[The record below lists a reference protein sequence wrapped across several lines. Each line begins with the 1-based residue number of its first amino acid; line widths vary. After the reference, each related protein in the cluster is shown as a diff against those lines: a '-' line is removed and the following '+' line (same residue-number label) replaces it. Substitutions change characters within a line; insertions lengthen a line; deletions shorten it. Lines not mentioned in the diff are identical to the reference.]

1 MINSNKNYFLI
12 FFSIFFI
19 FSCGGGGGSE
29 PFSLTL
35 PNLSANNNLSLD
47 EDNDLNTIIRASTNH
62 PSQIEYTILSDTSN
76 GLSNLD
82 LNGNYSY
89 SPDLNFFGNDIYQI
103 PRFVDTLIISFG
115 STIFVI
121 ILSTISG
128 YSLSRM
134 NIKGKEI
141 FLLILISTRIIPP
154 IAIAIPLF
162 LIYKNLLIL
171 DTHIGIILAHTLMNL
186 PLAVLLMKSFFDDIP
201 KDIDEAAVMDGA
213 SQFYVFWKLIMPL
226 TKKGMSVTAVLCFIF
241 SWTEFIF
248 VLILTQTK
256 IKTITLASI
265 TLGSDWSNIATIGTI
280 AIIPTFI
287 IIFLTQKNLARGLTL
302 GSNYK

>member
-1 MINSNKNYFLI
+1 MHFKSFLRLLVSILVILI
-12 FFSIFFI
+12 FFFPIYFWIIISLKTDKDIYSINLK
-19 FSCGGGGGSE
+19 
-29 PFSLTL
+29 PFKF
-35 PNLSANNNLSLD
+35 
-47 EDNDLNTIIRASTNH
+47 E
-62 PSQIEYTILSDTSN
+62 
-76 GLSNLD
+76 LD
-82 LNGNYSY
+82 LYSY
-89 SPDLNFFGNDIYQI
+89 EQMFGISRLFNDETINFFGNDVYQI

-115 STIFVI
+115 STILVI
-121 ILSTISG
+121 ILSTISA

-171 DTHIGIILAHTLMNL
+171 DTHIGIILAHTIMNL

-280 AIIPTFI
+280 AIIPTFV

>member
-1 MINSNKNYFLI
+1 MHFKSFLRLLVSILVILI
-12 FFSIFFI
+12 FFFPIYFWIIISLKTDKDIYSINLK
-19 FSCGGGGGSE
+19 
-29 PFSLTL
+29 PFKF
-35 PNLSANNNLSLD
+35 
-47 EDNDLNTIIRASTNH
+47 E
-62 PSQIEYTILSDTSN
+62 
-76 GLSNLD
+76 LD
-82 LNGNYSY
+82 LYSY
-89 SPDLNFFGNDIYQI
+89 EQMFGISRLFNDETINFFGNDVYQI

-115 STIFVI
+115 STILVI
-121 ILSTISG
+121 ILSTISA

-280 AIIPTFI
+280 AIIPTFV

>member
-1 MINSNKNYFLI
+1 MHFKSFLRLLVSILVILI
-12 FFSIFFI
+12 FFFPIYFWIIISLKTDKDIYSINPKLFKF
-19 FSCGGGGGSE
+19 E
-29 PFSLTL
+29 
-35 PNLSANNNLSLD
+35 
-47 EDNDLNTIIRASTNH
+47 
-62 PSQIEYTILSDTSN
+62 
-76 GLSNLD
+76 LD
-82 LNGNYSY
+82 LYSY
-89 SPDLNFFGNDIYQI
+89 EQMFGISRLFNNENITFFGNDIYQI

-115 STIFVI
+115 STILVI
-121 ILSTISG
+121 ILSTISA

-280 AIIPTFI
+280 AIIPTFV
-287 IIFLTQKNLARGLTL
+287 IIFLTQKSLARGLTL

>member
-1 MINSNKNYFLI
+1 MHFKSFLRLLVSILVILI
-12 FFSIFFI
+12 FFFPIYFWIIISLKTDKDIYSINPKLFKF
-19 FSCGGGGGSE
+19 E
-29 PFSLTL
+29 
-35 PNLSANNNLSLD
+35 
-47 EDNDLNTIIRASTNH
+47 
-62 PSQIEYTILSDTSN
+62 
-76 GLSNLD
+76 LD
-82 LNGNYSY
+82 LYSY
-89 SPDLNFFGNDIYQI
+89 EQMFGISRLFNYETINFLGNDIYQI

-115 STIFVI
+115 STILVI
-121 ILSTISG
+121 ILSTISA

-280 AIIPTFI
+280 AIIPTFV

>member
-1 MINSNKNYFLI
+1 MMPRILD
-12 FFSIFFI
+12 SI
-19 FSCGGGGGSE
+19 
-29 PFSLTL
+29 
-35 PNLSANNNLSLD
+35 
-47 EDNDLNTIIRASTNH
+47 IIA
-62 PSQIEYTILSDTSN
+62 L
-76 GLSNLD
+76 
-82 LNGNYSY
+82 
-89 SPDLNFFGNDIYQI
+89 
-103 PRFVDTLIISFG
+103 G
-115 STIFVI
+115 STG
-121 ILSTISG
+121 LAMLISLLAA

-134 NIKGKEI
+134 RIRGQQH
-141 FLLILISTRIIPP
+141 FLGWIISTRMMPP
-154 IAIAIPLF
+154 VAVAIPMF
-162 LIYKNLLIL
+162 FIYKEIGLM
-171 DTHIGIILAHTLMNL
+171 DSHIGIILVHALMNL

-280 AIIPTFI
+280 AIIPTFV